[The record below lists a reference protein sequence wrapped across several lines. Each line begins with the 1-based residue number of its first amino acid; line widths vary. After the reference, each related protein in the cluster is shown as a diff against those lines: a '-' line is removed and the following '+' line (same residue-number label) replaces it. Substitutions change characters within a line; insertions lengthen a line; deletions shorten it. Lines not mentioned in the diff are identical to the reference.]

1 MTQRKYSFPLPI
13 QLSGIEDSVAVS
25 DLQSAGLW
33 GLVPANLQAKLLAA
47 DSWFSGGAVVTEVE
61 LNELPDPVWTYIHAK
76 LQSSGII
83 PGATAP
89 AGNSD
94 DNEYGA

>member
-1 MTQRKYSFPLPI
+1 MKRVYDFELPVT
-13 QLSGIEDSVAVS
+13 LSGIQDSVAVS
-25 DLQSAGLW
+25 DLQEAGLW
-33 GLVPANLQAKLLAA
+33 GQVPADLQRRLLAA

-61 LNELPDPVWTYIHAK
+61 LNELPDPVWAYIHAK